1 MSLVFQGLLPAFP
14 EYPFNPDHTSLS
26 SVSNMKEEK
35 NSSIVLY
42 LQLDLAEQSFEV
54 RRMVDMEARE
64 SERARAMPRALKKKM
79 RKAELS
85 RLRSNTKK

>member
-1 MSLVFQGLLPAFP
+1 
-14 EYPFNPDHTSLS
+14 
-26 SVSNMKEEK
+26 MKEEK

-79 RKAELS
+79 RKA
-85 RLRSNTKK
+85 